1 MHCWREIG
9 ILFDA
14 EGVGYWMAREFLAG
28 FQVLFGGM
36 NREDGIGKGMTEL
49 IESFFFF
56 FCFEGEGGGR

>member
-36 NREDGIGKGMTEL
+36 NR
-49 IESFFFF
+49 
-56 FCFEGEGGGR
+56 GGDWICMGDD